1 MSLWEFRENAIL
13 PLEPTV
19 FADEEVREL
28 AHLQEVLARNI
39 SAIGPDLLVIAQ
51 EYSAWEDSRR
61 RIDIL
66 ALDREANLVV
76 IELKRT
82 EDGGHMDLQA
92 IRYAAMVS
100 TMTFAKAV
108 EAFEHYLRRSG
119 VDDDAEVKML
129 EFLEWDE
136 PVEEEFANDVSII
149 LASADFSREITTA
162 VLWLNSKY
170 AIDIRCVR
178 LKPYKLDGRLV
189 LDIQQIVPLREAT
202 EYQVQLRKKAVEQ
215 RTARQGSRD
224 YTRYDLTLAGGTYSA
239 LPKNRLML
247 HIARAVV
254 KSGVRPDELA
264 ALLPHRDRSWVSV
277 ERECSEEEFLRKLS
291 DERTAR
297 GKTID
302 PKRYFTGSD
311 ELIFFGDR
319 TYAFT
324 TQWGKATVEVANQVA
339 ARFADLAIEVQPS
352 GGEDPGDSPL

>member
-1 MSLWEFRENAIL
+1 MSLWEFREKTIL

-19 FADEEVREL
+19 FADEGVLEQ
-28 AHLQEVLARNI
+28 AHLQKVLARNI
-39 SAIGPDLLVIAQ
+39 SAIDPDLLVIAE

-136 PVEEEFANDVSII
+136 PVEEDFANDVSII
-149 LASADFSREITTA
+149 LASAEFSREITTA

-178 LKPYKLDGRLV
+178 LKPYKLDERLV

-202 EYQVQLRKKAVEQ
+202 EYQVQLREKAVEQ
-215 RTARQGSRD
+215 RTARQGSR
-224 YTRYDLTLAGGTYSA
+224 TCYDLTVAGRTYSK
-239 LPKNRLML
+239 LPKNGLML
-247 HIARAVV
+247 HIARAAVN
-254 KSGVRPDELA
+254 SGVRPEELA
-264 ALLPHRDRSWVSV
+264 VFLPHRDRSWVSV
-277 ERECSEEEFLRKLS
+277 EGECSNEEFLQRLS
-291 DERTAR
+291 DVRSVR
-297 GKTID
+297 GRPID
-302 PKRYFTGSD
+302 PKRYFTGPD
-311 ELIFFGDR
+311 ELILFDGR

-324 TQWGKATVEVANQVA
+324 TQWGKGTVEVAKRVA
-339 ARFADLAIEVQPS
+339 ASFGDLAIEVQPF
-352 GGEDPGDSPL
+352 GGEDPGEGPL

>member
-1 MSLWEFRENAIL
+1 MSLWEFREKTIL

-19 FADEEVREL
+19 FADEGVLEQ
-28 AHLQEVLARNI
+28 AHLQKVLARNI
-39 SAIGPDLLVIAQ
+39 SAIDPDLLVIAE

-149 LASADFSREITTA
+149 LASAEFSREITTA
-162 VLWLNSKY
+162 VLWL
-170 AIDIRCVR
+170 
-178 LKPYKLDGRLV
+178 
-189 LDIQQIVPLREAT
+189 
-202 EYQVQLRKKAVEQ
+202 

-224 YTRYDLTLAGGTYSA
+224 YTRYDLTLAGRSSRRLGVVVARCPCGHIGQPSA
-239 LPKNRLML
+239 L
-247 HIARAVV
+247 
-254 KSGVRPDELA
+254 SGVADIAGLGGDGGAQA
-264 ALLPHRDRSWVSV
+264 AHESFVAHARQ
-277 ERECSEEEFLRKLS
+277 RKLDRIGRVRERAMLGASQIDGHAAIAVHLSQS
-291 DERTAR
+291 D
-297 GKTID
+297 
-302 PKRYFTGSD
+302 
-311 ELIFFGDR
+311 
-319 TYAFT
+319 
-324 TQWGKATVEVANQVA
+324 V
-339 ARFADLAIEVQPS
+339 
-352 GGEDPGDSPL
+352 